1 MKPKATKAFFLL
13 AVLLVAAQAFAG
25 TIVSYTQVVNKATPG
40 IGGVP
45 AVTLASSPDPS
56 TFNQSV
62 TFTATVP
69 AQATGTVTF
78 LDGSTS
84 IGTGTVSS
92 GTATLSISTLT
103 AGTHSVSIS
112 YSGDS
117 NYSSGTSSA
126 ISQVVNKATLSAT
139 VSGVPNPST
148 YLQTVTISFQ
158 STAVAGVM
166 PTGTVQFADGST
178 PIGTPISID
187 ATGKATIT
195 VTTLAAGSHTINAT
209 YSGDGNFQ

>member
-1 MKPKATKAFFLL
+1 MKLKATKAFLLL
-13 AVLLVAAQAFAG
+13 AVLLVAAHAFAG

-92 GTATLSISTLT
+92 GTATLSISTL
-103 AGTHSVSIS
+103 
-112 YSGDS
+112 SG
-117 NYSSGTSSA
+117 G
-126 ISQVVNKATLSAT
+126 IH
-139 VSGVPNPST
+139 
-148 YLQTVTISFQ
+148 TVTAS
-158 STAVAGVM
+158 
-166 PTGTVQFADGST
+166 
-178 PIGTPISID
+178 
-187 ATGKATIT
+187 
-195 VTTLAAGSHTINAT
+195 
-209 YSGDGNFQ
+209 